1 MLIWSAKTLL
11 TAGESFQLLK
21 TCVFAIRDTSETWQM
36 MKTRCR
42 RQTLKIVRS
51 IGTRS
56 LVILLYLVYT
66 LFSIFRNPDLVFQDL
81 RLVVK
86 AINAYLFDIL
96 KVRFWIEGPYAIVQ
110 FFKYIIQSQS
120 SFTFGVRPSSINFFF
135 VLLFKLS

>member
-11 TAGESFQLLK
+11 TVGESFQLLK
-21 TCVFAIRDTSETWQM
+21 TCVFSIRDTSETYQM

-42 RQTLKIVRS
+42 RQTLKTVRS

-56 LVILLYLVYT
+56 LVILLYSVYT
-66 LFSIFRNPDLVFQDL
+66 LFSIFRNLDPVFQDL

-86 AINAYLFDIL
+86 AINAYLLNIL
-96 KVRFWIEGPYAIVQ
+96 EVRFWIQGPYAIVK
-110 FFKYIIQSQS
+110 FFQIYIQSQS
-120 SFTFGVRPSSINFFF
+120 SFTFDVRPSSITFFS